1 MARTKKKVRDQER
14 ERLTVR
20 ATSAEAAVIKAFLS
34 LSEQQQKSPD
44 LNNIPC
50 LWLKQEKQEISE
62 VFDIPFATVI
72 NGKRQQQQQQQQ
84 LAKTQSFYKPKQRK
98 NIVLSLP
105 PTVITPNTADSLIST
120 FYPKLWQQPRL

>member
-14 ERLTVR
+14 ERLIVR

-62 VFDIPFATVI
+62 VFDVPFATVI

-120 FYPKLWQQPRL
+120 FYPKLWQQLRL